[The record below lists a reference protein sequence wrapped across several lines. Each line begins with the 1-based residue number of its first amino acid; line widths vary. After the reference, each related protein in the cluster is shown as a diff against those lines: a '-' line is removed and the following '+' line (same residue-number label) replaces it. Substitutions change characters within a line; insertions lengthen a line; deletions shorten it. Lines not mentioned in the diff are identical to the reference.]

1 MAEEEEEV
9 EEGEEKPAE
18 AGASP
23 PPSEIH
29 VNLTENAKFVA
40 SKLDDLFATVAKIQ
54 VNSLP
59 TPTTVGIEFHA
70 CSGSHLIEPS

>member
-9 EEGEEKPAE
+9 EEREEKRAE
-18 AGASP
+18 AGAPP

-59 TPTTVGIEFHA
+59 TLQPWVLNSILEVVHV
-70 CSGSHLIEPS
+70 